1 MAVAEWRSSSRP
13 DSSRTFGHGQ
23 VDFFSIGGGIIR
35 RFTLQP
41 GWRWSLDM
49 GPVAKTEWCEAS
61 HFQYQVSGQ
70 LHVLLEDGTEFDLR
84 AGDLAV
90 LPSGHDTWV
99 VGSEAV
105 VLVDWYRA
113 SKLAGD
119 ATELLR

>member
-1 MAVAEWRSSSRP
+1 MFVAEWRSSSQP
-13 DSSRTFGHGQ
+13 DSSRTFGHGK
-23 VDFFSIGGGIIR
+23 VDFVSIGHGVVR

-61 HFQYQVSGQ
+61 HFQYQASGQ

-90 LPSGHDTWV
+90 LPPGHDTWV
-99 VGSEAV
+99 IGSEPV
-105 VLVDWYRA
+105 VLVDWYRT
-113 SKLAGD
+113 SKLAD
-119 ATELLR
+119 KV